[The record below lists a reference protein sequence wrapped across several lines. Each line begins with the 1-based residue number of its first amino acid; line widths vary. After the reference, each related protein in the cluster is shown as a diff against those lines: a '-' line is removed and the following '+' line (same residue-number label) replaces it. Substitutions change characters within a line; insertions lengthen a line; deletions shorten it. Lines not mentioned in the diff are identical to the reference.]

1 MLASGIVKHIIKEY
15 NEGEQIDVVPLNKR
29 LYGKKVFDDHID
41 DNIKPV
47 WGKYNDRT
55 PLLCN
60 HGISGSGK
68 TVQQAL
74 NMNWFTERFKNGV
87 AIEITYN
94 DDVTALG
101 DLMDPQNIKGIP
113 LFQVSLVQGI
123 MLRLIEFCYGY
134 NYSHIFNSSK
144 NNIARQNPQVYG
156 EMIKYHKYEWFT
168 LLFNVGNTLKFV
180 REVLN
185 LPDNAPIL
193 LAVDELINLKKT
205 KNPEDMSEL
214 IAYLR
219 HICVLIDNSYQNDV
233 ENKEPQRT
241 FWLSVSTYGC
251 LLLTEFITFSRRE
264 INLQPLSPIF
274 PITHNQENF
283 DILPPILQCFKKENR
298 KKIKFTKEN
307 MKLLKKLSI
316 LMMRSGGHPRRV
328 STLLYTLYL
337 IKFEIDY
344 LMYDKYQEN
353 YATSKLNELNQ
364 HKLEDRMN
372 GEFEFGA
379 SNIKS
384 FVYRFFEIS
393 KTEEEEISKEMVFRN
408 MVQPFMF
415 TSLTGEEGD
424 RTRDFMTKGYASFV
438 PLLETNLGFLFIP
451 YPFLEI
457 TRLYFPFFNSM
468 IVYFTGAKSG
478 VQKKSEEE
486 DEDENRGKNLK
497 TCVCDALNFYVKY
510 RFDLKLQDICC
521 SNGGDE
527 VFEWELEKIP
537 DIPETTLID
546 YCPSVSRNHSLHCID
561 FGHLAGLSPGFY
573 IPKEK
578 YNNTADVIGILN
590 VKFNQTKVKRLIL
603 FIQLKDWFKDTVS
616 EKVDGGE
623 TREKNIVDEWRW
635 SQQFATESDVYLT
648 RDDEEKSVN
657 QFSGYWKE
665 HKDHRPVFL
674 IFSAN
679 KIKSISTEGKF
690 SNVNFSRTTQY
701 KEEYLRKNEG
711 TMNLE
716 HSKSWFPTFGYN
728 MQAFTKPNELDFI
741 FN

>member
-1 MLASGIVKHIIKEY
+1 M
-15 NEGEQIDVVPLNKR
+15 
-29 LYGKKVFDDHID
+29 YGKKVFKDHID
-41 DNIKPV
+41 DNIRPV
-47 WGKYNDRT
+47 IGKYHDRT

-60 HGISGSGK
+60 DGISGSGK

-74 NMNWFTERFKNGV
+74 NMHWFTDRFKNGV

-101 DLMDPQNIKGIP
+101 VLMRPRNIEETIQ
-113 LFQVSLVQGI
+113 FHVSLVQGI

-134 NYSHIFNSSK
+134 NFSEIL
-144 NNIARQNPQVYG
+144 NNNDNIVAKKPQVY
-156 EMIKYHKYEWFT
+156 EKMIKYHKCKWYT
-168 LLFNVGNTLKFV
+168 LLLNVSTTLKFV

-205 KNPEDMSEL
+205 KDPEDMSEL
-214 IAYLR
+214 KEYLS
-219 HICVLIDNSYQNDV
+219 HICEAMDNSYRYDIDKN
-233 ENKEPQRT
+233 EPQRT
-241 FWLSVSTYGC
+241 FWLSVSAYGC
-251 LLLTEFITFSRRE
+251 LPLTEFITFSRRE

-283 DILPPILQCFKKENR
+283 DILPPILRCFKKENR
-298 KKIKFTKEN
+298 KKIKFTEEN
-307 MKLLKKLSI
+307 MELLKELSV
-316 LMMRSGGHPRRV
+316 LMMKSGGHPRRV
-328 STLLYTLYL
+328 SILLNTLNE

-344 LMYDKYQEN
+344 ITYYKYKEN
-353 YATSKLNELNQ
+353 YATSKLKELKQ
-364 HKLEDRMN
+364 YDLEGKMN
-372 GEFEFGA
+372 GKFEFGA
-379 SNIKS
+379 SKILS
-384 FVYRFFEIS
+384 FMKFFFKIS
-393 KTEEEEISKEMVFRN
+393 KTEEEEISKEMVFQN
-408 MVQPFMF
+408 MVQPFLF
-415 TSLTGEEGD
+415 TDLKEAEGD
-424 RTRDFMTKGYASFV
+424 KTRNFMTKGYASFV

-478 VQKKSEEE
+478 VQKKPE
-486 DEDENRGKNLK
+486 DDENRGKNLE

-510 RFDLKLQDICC
+510 RLDLKLQDICC

-527 VFEWELEKIP
+527 VFEWELEEIP

-561 FGHLAGLSPGFY
+561 FDHLAGLSPGFY
-573 IPKEK
+573 VPNEK
-578 YNNTADVIGILN
+578 YNNTADVIGILK
-590 VKFNQTKVKRLIL
+590 VKNINQTKVKRLIL

-616 EKVDGGE
+616 KKVDGK
-623 TREKNIVDEWRW
+623 THTINIVDEWRW
-635 SQQFATESDVYLT
+635 SQQFVTESDVYLT
-648 RDDEEKSVN
+648 RDDKEKSVN
-657 QFSGYWKE
+657 QFSGYWEE
-665 HKDHRPVFL
+665 HKDHKPVFL

-690 SNVNFSRTTQY
+690 SNVTFGDTTQY
-701 KEEYLRKNEG
+701 TEEYLRKNEG

-716 HSKSWFPTFGYN
+716 HSKSWFPTFGFN
-728 MQAFTKPNELDFI
+728 MQAAHNLAQTMYNF
-741 FN
+741 